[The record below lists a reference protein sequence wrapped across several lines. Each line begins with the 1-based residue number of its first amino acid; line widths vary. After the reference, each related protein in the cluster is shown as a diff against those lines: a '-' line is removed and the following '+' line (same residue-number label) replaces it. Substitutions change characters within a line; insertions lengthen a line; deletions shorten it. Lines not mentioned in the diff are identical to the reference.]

1 MFARLPAWV
10 KIALLALAVVAV
22 GFGIYLLFTRV
33 NPIVGWIVLGVL
45 IAAIAAIAITTVP
58 QLYRLYRFQK
68 YFKKHEKDLNMLP
81 SLMQSGHVQDALVRF
96 EGVMKHAPE
105 NAYIYYMRAFFLQSA
120 GKLPEA
126 MSAAN
131 KALSLVNR
139 DPFLAMMLQ
148 QTGGQFG
155 QPTTVQAFKEQL
167 EDLRRGLEPRLNQ
180 MRDRREKAV
189 AKRKKKSR

>member
-1 MFARLPAWV
+1 MLSRLPRWLAV
-10 KIALLALAVVAV
+10 TLIALFVIAVVVGLVFLIRYNPLIGWIAAGVVIAAVAVVA
-22 GFGIYLLFTRV
+22 
-33 NPIVGWIVLGVL
+33 
-45 IAAIAAIAITTVP
+45 ITTLP
-58 QLYRLYRFQK
+58 ALFRLYRFQK

-81 SLMQSGHVQDALVRF
+81 GLMQSGHVQDALIRF
-96 EGVMKHAPE
+96 EGVMKNAPE

-131 KALSLVNR
+131 KALSLVGR
-139 DPFLAMMLQ
+139 DPFLAMILQ
-148 QTGGQFG
+148 QSGGQFG
-155 QPTTVQAFKEQL
+155 QPTTVEGFKEQL
-167 EDLRRGLEPRLNQ
+167 EDLRRSLEPRLNQ